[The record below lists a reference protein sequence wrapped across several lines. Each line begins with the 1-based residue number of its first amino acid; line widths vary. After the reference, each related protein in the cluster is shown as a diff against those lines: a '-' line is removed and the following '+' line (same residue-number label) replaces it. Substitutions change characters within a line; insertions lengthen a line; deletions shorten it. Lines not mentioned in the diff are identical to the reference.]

1 MWAKDSLTVGK
12 LMVRGKMTKGMI
24 LNTVFMARRLGLSI
38 PDSAPSWGKK
48 DGDEVGQW
56 FFTITLLLLPF
67 FFWEIRDLSSPPGWK
82 TSFQWR
88 PKAEYKKDLMPSGL
102 QTTACLLSACWALAD
117 RPSFSGRWRRRWRR
131 VSEGCGQMSEAREK
145 NGKNKAPAKT
155 ITNTL
160 KQQSKVDD
168 NN

>member
-48 DGDEVGQW
+48 MVMKW
-56 FFTITLLLLPF
+56 ISNFLPSLFLLPC
-67 FFWEIRDLSSPPGWK
+67 FFWEIRDLSSPPGWR

-88 PKAEYKKDLMPSGL
+88 PKAEYKKDLMLSSL

-160 KQQSKVDD
+160 KQKSKVDD